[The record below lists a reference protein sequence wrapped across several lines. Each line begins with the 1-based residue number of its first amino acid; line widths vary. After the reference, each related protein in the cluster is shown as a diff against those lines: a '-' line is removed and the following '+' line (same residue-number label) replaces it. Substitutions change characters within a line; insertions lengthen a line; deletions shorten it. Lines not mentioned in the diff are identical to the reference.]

1 MIPQLPERLIPFQK
15 IPYSLT
21 QYSIHS
27 GDVASKK
34 SNYIILLLLILF
46 SYHLEY
52 VHVWKATVCPKDQCL
67 TTWDKGMRN
76 MSACELTPLHKAC
89 ISCPSISNT
98 LILLSEHN
106 RTCSNSM
113 KDKPLNF
120 RFDFFFVEM
129 ILWDVIFIDGSM
141 GLPICQTESFWP
153 QNLERSTVTESKLSD
168 QKKPKI
174 QMQKLT
180 EVMSRT
186 FSLPK
191 MERGQCW
198 TRKEQYNK

>member
-1 MIPQLPERLIPFQK
+1 
-15 IPYSLT
+15 
-21 QYSIHS
+21 
-27 GDVASKK
+27 
-34 SNYIILLLLILF
+34 
-46 SYHLEY
+46 
-52 VHVWKATVCPKDQCL
+52 
-67 TTWDKGMRN
+67 

-141 GLPICQTESFWP
+141 GLPICQIESFWP

-174 QMQKLT
+174 QMQNLT
-180 EVMSRT
+180 EVMSRM

-191 MERGQCW
+191 MERVNAGPERNSATKD
-198 TRKEQYNK
+198 TRLCGHSPEPLRVIRDDSQRLCVLTSPLSLPLTIFRIKKKERKKESNHPS